1 MKKSKFC
8 KENYD
13 ITSEKFDIKA
23 IIDLMK
29 TAKFP
34 VIINNPFLNC
44 NRICA
49 YQQETVRNIVD
60 YLKKDNHVLKV
71 IIFGSSTT
79 HFYQPSK
86 SDLDLY
92 IEVEDGYKI
101 SQKDFFKN
109 VKVKNDCDFLTSYL
123 VNKESD
129 FYKKEILEKGVVVYV
144 RK

>member
-1 MKKSKFC
+1 MFLRLSF
-8 KENYD
+8 
-13 ITSEKFDIKA
+13 S
-23 IIDLMK
+23 DL
-29 TAKFP
+29 
-34 VIINNPFLNC
+34 
-44 NRICA
+44 
-49 YQQETVRNIVD
+49 QQ
-60 YLKKDNHVLKV
+60 
-71 IIFGSSTT
+71 

>member
-1 MKKSKFC
+1 MKETEFT

-49 YQQETVRNIVD
+49 YQQETVRNIID
-60 YLKKDNHVLKV
+60 YLKK
-71 IIFGSSTT
+71 
-79 HFYQPSK
+79 
-86 SDLDLY
+86 
-92 IEVEDGYKI
+92 
-101 SQKDFFKN
+101 
-109 VKVKNDCDFLTSYL
+109 
-123 VNKESD
+123 
-129 FYKKEILEKGVVVYV
+129 
-144 RK
+144 R

>member
-1 MKKSKFC
+1 MEKNKFC

-49 YQQETVRNIVD
+49 YQQETVRNIID
-60 YLKKDNHVLKV
+60 YLNKDYHVLKV